1 MAKTKG
7 TTLVSLVRFLRS
19 QRERALAA
27 LPADA
32 HPYLNETIQPSSWY
46 PEQDLLTLL
55 RGMLDLLPG
64 DRERTLETLGATV
77 AREHLE
83 GVYRHLRTDDT
94 DTLARRSVALWAS
107 QHDSG
112 SFEILVEAPG
122 RGRFEVRDYA
132 LPPREMC
139 SIFRGY
145 FAETLRVA
153 GAVDVVVE
161 KQTCVL
167 RGSDACVWAVTW
179 TEPG

>member
-1 MAKTKG
+1 
-7 TTLVSLVRFLRS
+7 LVRFLRS

-94 DTLARRSVALWAS
+94 DTLARRSVALWGS

-122 RGRFEVRDYA
+122 RARFEVRDYA
-132 LPPREMC
+132 LPSREMC

-167 RGSDACVWAVTW
+167 RGNDACVWAVTW
-179 TEPG
+179 AEPG